1 MDIIGWLDECARD
14 FREARAA
21 LQHAE
26 GITEIACTFVGP
38 ADNVHGASVLLE
50 ERGVAEAP
58 LCIDAGCFGR
68 HARGKIVRGAHLE
81 VRTKLFV
88 KFTIQSLSSQQPLQ
102 ARDERHGTPLLSSES
117 ENLGNSQG
125 EALPILFFLGKLLT
139 TGRSEAIVASA
150 AAVFRR
156 AALRADPS
164 VLLHAVKRGI
174 KRAFLYTQELL

>member
-58 LCIDAGCFGR
+58 LCIDAGCLGR
-68 HARGKIVRGAHLE
+68 HAGGKIVRGAHLE

-102 ARDERHGTPLLSSES
+102 ARDDRYGTPLFQANRRTWRTARVRRSQFCSSS
-117 ENLGNSQG
+117 
-125 EALPILFFLGKLLT
+125 
-139 TGRSEAIVASA
+139 ASCLRPA
-150 AAVFRR
+150 EVRR
-156 AALRADPS
+156 
-164 VLLHAVKRGI
+164 
-174 KRAFLYTQELL
+174 